1 MLSAITICCEV
12 KKNSRDQRSQLEVLS
27 EFSNVTMSQKSKVI
41 EGLKCKSG
49 QSGDKDYFKVVLMK
63 RKLSDV
69 ENSTQGFHAKGSHY
83 LPECCVL

>member
-1 MLSAITICCEV
+1 M
-12 KKNSRDQRSQLEVLS
+12 SQLEVLS